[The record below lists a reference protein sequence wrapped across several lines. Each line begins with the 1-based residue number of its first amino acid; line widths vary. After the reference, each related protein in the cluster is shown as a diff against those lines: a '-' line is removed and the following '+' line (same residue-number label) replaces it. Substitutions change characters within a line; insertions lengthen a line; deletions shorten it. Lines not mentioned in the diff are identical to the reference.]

1 MTWQQIGYSF
11 AGEFRFRTQLSDLVP
26 QAGGKNMSW
35 DVSKQAWDV
44 ETSGGFEGEDFGKTI
59 SVTWAGPKPIV
70 N

>member
-1 MTWQQIGYSF
+1 M
-11 AGEFRFRTQLSDLVP
+11 P

-59 SVTWAGPKPIV
+59 SITSAGPKPIV